1 MAEYIEREAIAKL
14 FDSECRGECVVC
26 PHDDR
31 GDCTLMNQIPAADV
45 QPVKHGSWIEYPEC
59 LRYENAFSSDHIVCS
74 CCEAVFSVLDNCTEC
89 FVCCPNCGAVMD
101 GET

>member
-14 FDSECRGECVVC
+14 FDSECCGECVVC

-45 QPVKHGSWIEYPEC
+45 QPVVHGYDEKAEYTSLFGCSVCGWEC
-59 LRYENAFSSDHIVCS
+59 WDTFGGDTSTYNY
-74 CCEAVFSVLDNCTEC
+74 
-89 FVCCPNCGAVMD
+89 CPNCGARMD